1 MTEQEY
7 LIAWAVY
14 AIAALLLLVVS
25 FKATGW
31 LWRWLREPIRL
42 VVAVLLVTP
51 ALVDAEHGLYAPAIA
66 VTVLDLVFKVGNS
79 AWSAVANLAA
89 AGTIGVVLYLI
100 FVLCRWLYR
109 RSHPRPAPVVGEG
122 PTDDPQPESP
132 MTPRTPA
139 TPVERREP
147 RGRSERVEPRL

>member
-14 AIAALLLLVVS
+14 AIAALLLLVVT

-42 VVAVLLVTP
+42 VAAVLLLTP
-51 ALVDAEHGLYAPAIA
+51 TIADPEHSFYAPAIA

-79 AWSAVANLAA
+79 AWSAVADLSVAGALAL
-89 AGTIGVVLYLI
+89 VLYLV
-100 FVLCRWLYR
+100 FVIVRWLYW
-109 RSHPRPAPVVGEG
+109 RSRPQPAAVTATDPA
-122 PTDDPQPESP
+122 DDPLPEASAA
-132 MTPRTPA
+132 RRGAPA
-139 TPVERREP
+139 PVERREP
-147 RGRSERVEPRL
+147 RGRGERVEPRL

>member
-89 AGTIGVVLYLI
+89 AGTIGVVLYLV
-100 FVLCRWLYR
+100 FVLVRWLYR
-109 RSHPRPAPVVGEG
+109 RSHPRPAPVTTTDPE
-122 PTDDPQPESP
+122 DDPLPNPSAA
-132 MTPRTPA
+132 PRGAPA
-139 TPVERREP
+139 PVERREP
-147 RGRSERVEPRL
+147 RGRGERVEPRL

>member
-14 AIAALLLLVVS
+14 ATCALLLLVVA

-31 LWRWLREPIRL
+31 LWRWLRESIRL
-42 VVAVLLVTP
+42 IVAVLLVTP

-66 VTVLDLVFKVGNS
+66 VTVLDLVFKVGNT

-89 AGTIGVVLYLI
+89 AGTVGVVLYLL
-100 FVLCRWLYR
+100 FVLVRWLYWR
-109 RSHPRPAPVVGEG
+109 AHPRPAPVAT
-122 PTDDPQPESP
+122 TD
-132 MTPRTPA
+132 PA
-139 TPVERREP
+139 DAPLPNAAAPHANPAPVERREP
-147 RGRSERVEPRL
+147 RGRSERIEPRL

>member
-14 AIAALLLLVVS
+14 GVAALLLLVAS

-31 LWRWLREPIRL
+31 LWRWLREPLRL

-109 RSHPRPAPVVGEG
+109 RSHPRSAPVAAEAPADG
-122 PTDDPQPESP
+122 PQPESP
-132 MTPRTPA
+132 AALRDPA
-139 TPVERREP
+139 APAERREP